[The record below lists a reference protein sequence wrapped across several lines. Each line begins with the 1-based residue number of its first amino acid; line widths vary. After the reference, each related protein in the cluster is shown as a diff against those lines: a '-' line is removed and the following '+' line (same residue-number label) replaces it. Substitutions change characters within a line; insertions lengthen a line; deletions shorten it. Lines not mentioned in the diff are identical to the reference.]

1 MPGSL
6 WDITDPV
13 GYFGKNVFGYDAY
26 GNGQT
31 PAGWVGNPIRS
42 GIGEDKWG
50 EYWGK
55 IKKFI
60 DPQGFGEQ
68 YNPFG
73 TDEDKYG
80 KPPPEFDWGGGGG
93 GGSGG
98 GLGGGGLDF
107 GSGDYS
113 DAMNRY
119 RNQMNELNAP
129 VDLGSP
135 YMQQL
140 MQMAGGGAMQD
151 AKSRG
156 LGGSPYSIG
165 ANEKARYMAG
175 LDYMQKEQAR
185 RQQLRA
191 DLLKGYGTEANTMYG
206 NQTTRGLGAGNLAE
220 QQRQHDLDMKYKLWQ
235 AQQDAYNRRVMGH
248 NAPLQMI
255 PFVGPAAYSSA
266 NGKNQSGG
274 Y

>member
-55 IKKFI
+55 IKQFI
-60 DPQGFGEQ
+60 DPQKFGEQ
-68 YNPFG
+68 YNPFA

-80 KPPPEFDWGGGGG
+80 TPPGPFDMDGAGG
-93 GGSGG
+93 GG
-98 GLGGGGLDF
+98 GLGGGGGIDY
-107 GSGDYS
+107 GSGAYN
-113 DAMNRY
+113 DAMSRY
-119 RNQMNELNAP
+119 QNQLNSLNSP
-129 VDLGSP
+129 VDMGSP
-135 YMQQL
+135 YMKQL
-140 MQMAGGGAMQD
+140 MDLAGGGAMQD
-151 AKSRG
+151 AKKSG
-156 LGGSPYSIG
+156 LGGSPYSVH
-165 ANEKARYMAG
+165 ANEKSRYMAG
-175 LDYMQKEQAR
+175 LDYMQKENAR
-185 RQQLRA
+185 RQQLYS
-191 DLLKGYGTEANTMYG
+191 DMLKNYGSEANTMYG
-206 NQTTRGLGAGNLAE
+206 NQTTRGLGSAELAE
-220 QQRQHDLDMKYKLWQ
+220 KQRQYNMDLRYKQWQ

-248 NAPLQMI
+248 NSPLQMI
-255 PFVGPAAYSSA
+255 PFAGPAAYNSA
-266 NGKNQSGG
+266 NANHQSD